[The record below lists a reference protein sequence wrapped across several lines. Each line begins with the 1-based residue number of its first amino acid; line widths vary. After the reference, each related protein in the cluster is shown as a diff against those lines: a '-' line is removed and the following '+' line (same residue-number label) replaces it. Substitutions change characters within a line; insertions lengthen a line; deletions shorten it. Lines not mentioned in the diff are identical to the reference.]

1 MAAMRRGFWQ
11 QVLDSDMAVPVE
23 RPLNELT
30 AELVTMLGSVNP
42 VERDQTAY
50 PVLASW
56 LAEGVYDD
64 LLISFGDSVAQ
75 GLVVGLGE
83 VDGDGVF
90 RRSFS
95 ALALAEC
102 IARDNAVHILPVDAV
117 VNWAERA
124 VSWFTREQDL
134 RGWVADKGWAHA
146 VAHGADLIAVLAAS
160 RHLQQLHLGVLLDV
174 IAERVVAS
182 TPTVL
187 VDGED
192 DRLAT
197 AALTVV
203 HRNLVDADQLD
214 LWVDRM
220 GQAME
225 PPSDPASRHT
235 WPTPANKNTSAFL
248 RALHAHL
255 AAGMNPTDAT
265 LSFTAPPECRSDLLL
280 ALLGNIPRFT
290 PWLYSAPSPSA

>member
-1 MAAMRRGFWQ
+1 MQRGYWQ
-11 QVLDSDMAVPVE
+11 QVLDSDMAVPAE

-42 VERDQTAY
+42 VERDHTAY

-64 LLISFGDSVAQ
+64 LLISLGDSVAQ
-75 GLVVGLGE
+75 GLLVGLGE
-83 VDGDGVF
+83 ARGDSVF

-95 ALALAEC
+95 ALVLAEC
-102 IARDNAVHILPVDAV
+102 IARDNVAHLLPVDAV
-117 VNWAERA
+117 LNWAERA
-124 VSWFTREQDL
+124 VSWYTREQDL
-134 RGWVADKGWAHA
+134 RGWVPDKGWAHS
-146 VAHGADLIAVLAAS
+146 VAHGADLIAVLASS
-160 RHLQQLHLGVLLDV
+160 RHLQQPHLGVLLDV
-174 IAERVVAS
+174 IAERVVAA

-203 HRNLVDADQLD
+203 QRNLVEADQLD
-214 LWVDRM
+214 LWVDLM
-220 GQAME
+220 GQTME
-225 PPSDPASRHT
+225 RTSAPTSHPT

-248 RALHAHL
+248 RALHVHL

-265 LSFTAPPECRSDLLL
+265 VSFNAPPACRSDLLL
-280 ALLGNIPRFT
+280 ALLRNIPRLT
-290 PWLYSAPSPSA
+290 PWLYPAPPQGL